1 MIRQKYLRVMLCKL
15 QFIPYPWKEN
25 ESCGD
30 VKCDRLFARFIVSVG
45 LQSQLGD
52 TAPWPRFNG

>member
-1 MIRQKYLRVMLCKL
+1 MLCKL